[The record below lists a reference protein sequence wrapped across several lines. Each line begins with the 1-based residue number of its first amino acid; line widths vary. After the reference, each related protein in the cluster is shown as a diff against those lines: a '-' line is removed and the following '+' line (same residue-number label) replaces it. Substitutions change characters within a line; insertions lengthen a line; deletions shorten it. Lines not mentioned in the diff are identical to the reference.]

1 MLICDESSLLQIITF
16 YFLSLIHTLDIIVVV
31 IVFVVVF
38 VVLEVNL
45 LKNLIVLFV
54 FPRREFRK
62 ILISAKKRER
72 EREKEAETK
81 LYINIQINLLKI
93 Y

>member
-16 YFLSLIHTLDIIVVV
+16 YFLSLIHTLDIIVVVV

-62 ILISAKKRER
+62 ILISAKIKR

-81 LYINIQINLLKI
+81 LYINI
-93 Y
+93 